1 MHIDWEACDSNGSP
15 LTAYEVEISDG
26 KATGQW
32 SQTYAGLNMMHD
44 VYGLSPFTRVS
55 FR

>member
-1 MHIDWEACDSNGSP
+1 MHIDWEPCDSNGSP
-15 LTAYEVEISDG
+15 LTAYEVEMSDN
-26 KATGQW
+26 KPGQW
-32 SQTYAGLNMMHD
+32 MQVYAGINMMHD